1 MRFSPVTQLSTRF
14 DSVASD
20 IAERLPDTTAGGP
33 ALAAGL
39 GIGHVLVAGWNLTR
53 EINEF
58 GAEMGPL
65 MAFGLIGGAGLTVC
79 VLAVRLFYSEFD
91 SKQRWLV
98 GWSAVGGATLFGA
111 IVYISILVRLAEG
124 RVIAEP
130 IFVLSLASGMGAVA
144 GVVVGELY
152 ATALQSAAVADRQ
165 RDQLEFMQSLFRHD
179 VMNSLTVIQSRAEF
193 LTQDTD
199 GQNNRFAET
208 ILEYAQNIVGLADRV
223 ERMSDVI
230 TGRGEI
236 ETSPTEL
243 RPIVERQVTP
253 LRKSHEEITFD
264 VDVDEV
270 TVVADSLLEEVVGNL
285 VKNAVEH
292 GYDGSD
298 DFTVSVWTTSTGGRT
313 QLHIADTG
321 TGISE
326 ELRGEIFER
335 GTSESGSG
343 FGLFFV
349 ETMVDH
355 YGGSVR
361 VEANEPSGSVF
372 VVELVTA

>member
-1 MRFSPVTQLSTRF
+1 MSFSPVTRLSARF
-14 DSVASD
+14 ESVTGD
-20 IAERLPDTTAGGP
+20 IAERLPDTAAGGP

-39 GIGHVLVAGWNLTR
+39 GFGHVLVAAWNLSR
-53 EINEF
+53 EIGEF
-58 GAEMGPL
+58 GVETGPL
-65 MAFGLIGGAGLTVC
+65 IAFALIGGAGLTVC
-79 VLAVRLFYSEFD
+79 VLAVRLLYSEFD
-91 SKQRWLV
+91 SEQRWLV
-98 GWSAVGGATLFGA
+98 SWSAVGGATLFGA
-111 IVYISILVRLAEG
+111 VIYVSMLVRLAEG
-124 RVIAEP
+124 RVISEP
-130 IFVLSLASGMGAVA
+130 IFVLSLATGMGAVA
-144 GVVVGELY
+144 GVVVGEMH
-152 ATALQSAAVADRQ
+152 ARALQSAAVADRQ

-179 VMNSLTVIQSRAEF
+179 VMNGLTVIQSRAEF
-193 LTQDTD
+193 LTQDTA
-199 GQNNRFAET
+199 GQNKRFAET
-208 ILEYAQNIVGLADRV
+208 ILEYAQNISGLADRV
-223 ERMSDVI
+223 KRMSDVI
-230 TGRGEI
+230 TGSENI
-236 ETSPTEL
+236 ETSPTAL

-253 LRKSHEEITFD
+253 LRKSHEDIEFDID
-264 VDVDEV
+264 VDDV
-270 TVVADSLLEEVVGNL
+270 TVVADALLEEVVGNL

-298 DFTVSVWTTSTGGRT
+298 DFTVSVWTTSTDGRT

-326 ELRGEIFER
+326 EVQGEIFER

-361 VEANEPSGSVF
+361 VESNEPSGTVF

>member
-1 MRFSPVTQLSTRF
+1 MRRLSARF
-14 DSVASD
+14 ESVAGD
-20 IAERLPDTTAGGP
+20 IAERLPDTAAGGP

-39 GIGHVLVAGWNLTR
+39 GLGHVLVAGWNLAR
-53 EINEF
+53 EIDAF
-58 GAEMGPL
+58 GVESGPL
-65 MAFGLIGGAGLTVC
+65 IAFALIGGAGLTVC
-79 VLAVRLFYSEFD
+79 VLAVHLVYSEFG
-91 SKQRWLV
+91 SEHRWLV

-111 IVYISILVRLAEG
+111 IIYISILVRLAEG
-124 RVIAEP
+124 RTISEP
-130 IFVLSLASGMGAVA
+130 IFVLSLATGMGAVA
-144 GVVVGELY
+144 GMVVGEMY
-152 ATALQSAAVADRQ
+152 ARALQSAAVADRQ

-179 VMNSLTVIQSRAEF
+179 VMNGVTVIQSRAEF
-193 LTQDTD
+193 LSQDTA
-199 GQNNRFAET
+199 GQNERFAET
-208 ILEYAQNIVGLADRV
+208 ILKYAQNIAGLADRV

-230 TGRGEI
+230 TGREEI
-236 ETSPTEL
+236 ETSPTAL

-253 LRKSHEEITFD
+253 LRKSHEDITFE
-264 VDVDEV
+264 VDVDDV
-270 TVVADSLLEEVVGNL
+270 TVVADALLEEVVGNL

-292 GYDGSD
+292 GYDGGD
-298 DFTVSVWTTSTGGRT
+298 DFTVSIRTTSTDGRT

-321 TGISE
+321 TGIPE

-361 VEANEPSGSVF
+361 AEANDPSGTVF
-372 VVELVTA
+372 VVELRTA